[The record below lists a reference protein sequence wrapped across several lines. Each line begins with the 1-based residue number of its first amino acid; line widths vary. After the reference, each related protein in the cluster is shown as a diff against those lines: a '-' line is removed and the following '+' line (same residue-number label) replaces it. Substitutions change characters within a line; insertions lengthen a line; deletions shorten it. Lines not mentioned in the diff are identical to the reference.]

1 MTLIEATRD
10 ETAMSAKADAIREL
24 SAHLHAANARL
35 AELLADFT
43 ADDTWNVSG
52 DWRSLAHWLGI
63 NCGFARAEAEILARV
78 AAAAEAMPTVLERAG
93 RGEVSLH
100 VAAGAA
106 RVATPENEAK
116 LAEIAASSTPAQ
128 ACRVFS
134 NYRTA
139 RRREEQRL
147 ADERDGSE
155 DGDPAA
161 TEPEHRSFWRTW
173 FDDNG
178 TWRVNG
184 AAPPEIGA
192 LLDRLYEAGA
202 KQVELALGDNTA
214 RVAPDPADTL
224 RAMADLGLDSADHR
238 RLRDEGNERF
248 LVTVLIDLE
257 TLVDNTIRPDS
268 ICRLQSGPHVT
279 PGLVRRLAEEG
290 TLQLMWHR
298 TGIPLKLGHETRLAT
313 REQKRALRFR
323 DGGCSVPGCTA
334 EKHLH
339 AHHIEWWPLGA
350 TDIDNMVLL
359 CRFHHR
365 LLHRGLM
372 SIHTDGSQTFVF
384 RDRYGQ
390 EIGRR
395 GPPPGG
401 PPGKLEDLPAH
412 RNLGINAD
420 TTRPHGGYWP
430 LTDYARNVWVEA
442 LLTASEPAPRVDA
455 NYAIAQ

>member
-1 MTLIEATRD
+1 MTLMEATRD
-10 ETAMSAKADAIREL
+10 EEAMSAKADAIREL

-100 VAAGAA
+100 VAAAAA

-128 ACRVFS
+128 ACRVFG

-147 ADERDGSE
+147 ADERDGSA
-155 DGDPAA
+155 PAA
-161 TEPEHRSFWRTW
+161 TEPEPEHRSFWRTW

-192 LLDRLYEAGA
+192 LLDQLYQAGH
-202 KQVELALGDNTA
+202 KQVELSLDETANTHI
-214 RVAPDPADTL
+214 DTADTL
-224 RAMADLGLDSADHR
+224 RAMADLGLDTADHR

-268 ICRLQSGPHVT
+268 ICRLQSGPHIT
-279 PGLVRRLAEEG
+279 PNLVRRLAEEG

-298 TGIPLKLGHETRLAT
+298 TGIPLKLGHETRLAS

-323 DGGCSVPGCTA
+323 DGGCTVPGCTA

-339 AHHIEWWPLGA
+339 AHHIDWWPLGP

-365 LLHRGLM
+365 LLHRGHM
-372 SIHTDGSQTFVF
+372 SIRTNGTQTFVF

-395 GPPPGG
+395 RPPPGG
-401 PPGKLEDLPAH
+401 PPGRLEDLPAH
-412 RNLGINAD
+412 RTLGINAN

-430 LTDYARNVWVEA
+430 LTNYARSVWVEA
-442 LLTASEPAPRVDA
+442 LLTASEPDPRVDTT
-455 NYAIAQ
+455 YAIAQ

>member
-35 AELLADFT
+35 AQLLADFT
-43 ADDTWNVSG
+43 ADDTWNISG
-52 DWRSLAHWLGI
+52 DWRSLTHWLGI

-128 ACRVFS
+128 ACRVFG

-139 RRREEQRL
+139 KRRDNERL
-147 ADERDGSE
+147 ADEHRETE
-155 DGDPAA
+155 DGDPTA

-192 LLDRLYEAGA
+192 LLDRLYEAGHKHA
-202 KQVELALGDNTA
+202 ELTA
-214 RVAPDPADTL
+214 GETANAHIEAADAL

-372 SIHTDGSQTFVF
+372 SIRTDGSQTFVF

-412 RNLGINAD
+412 RDLGINAD
-420 TTRPHGGYWP
+420 TTRPLGGYWP
-430 LTDYARNVWVEA
+430 LTDYARSVWVEA

>member
-1 MTLIEATRD
+1 MTLSEATCN
-10 ETAMSAKADAIREL
+10 EEEMTARADAIREL
-24 SAHLHAANARL
+24 SAHLHAGNARL
-35 AELLADFT
+35 ATLLADFV

-52 DWRSLAHWLGI
+52 DWRSLAHWLGV
-63 NCGFARAEAEILARV
+63 NCGFARTEAEVLARV
-78 AAAAEAMPTVLERAG
+78 AAAAGAMPTVMERAG

-100 VAAGAA
+100 VTAGAA
-106 RVATPENEAK
+106 RVATPDNEAK
-116 LAEIAASSTPAQ
+116 LADIAASSTPAQ
-128 ACRVFS
+128 ALRVFG
-134 NYRTA
+134 NFRTA
-139 RRREEQRL
+139 KRREDEQRAAEAREEDVPTP
-147 ADERDGSE
+147 AD
-155 DGDPAA
+155 P
-161 TEPEHRSFWRTW
+161 EPEPEFRSFWRSW
-173 FDDNG
+173 FDDDG

-202 KQVELALGDNTA
+202 KQVEAAAGDDTT
-214 RVAPDPADTL
+214 VAPEVADAL
-224 RAMADLGLDSADHR
+224 RAMADLGLDGADHR

-248 LVTVLIDLE
+248 LVTVLVDLE
-257 TLVDNTIRPDS
+257 TLVDGTIRRDS

-279 PGLVRRLAEEG
+279 PDLVRRLAEEG

-298 TGIPLKLGHETRLAT
+298 SGIPLKLGHEARLAS

-339 AHHIEWWPLGA
+339 AHHVEFWPLGA
-350 TDIDNMVLL
+350 TDIENMVLL

-372 SIHTDGSQTFVF
+372 SIRTDGSQVFVF
-384 RDRYGQ
+384 RDRFGR

-401 PPGKLEDLPAH
+401 PPGRLEDLPAH
-412 RNLGINAD
+412 RDLGIDAD
-420 TTRPHGGYWP
+420 TARPLGGYWP
-430 LTDYARNVWVEA
+430 LTHYARSVWVEA
-442 LLTASEPAPRVDA
+442 LLTAGEPDRRVD
-455 NYAIAQ
+455 YAVAQ